1 MQHAAGMIC
10 SGYQKAAVVFSGY
23 PVPRFLEYGMATAC
37 LALSACAVMLRQR
50 LSAFPV
56 QRAPPQ
62 SMRLDGFVCSLHD
75 AIAAFMAGIHAFNIN
90 ALSSLIGTF
99 MGRSV
104 LSL

>member
-10 SGYQKAAVVFSGY
+10 SDYQKAAVVFSGY

-56 QRAPPQ
+56 QRAPP
-62 SMRLDGFVCSLHD
+62 
-75 AIAAFMAGIHAFNIN
+75 
-90 ALSSLIGTF
+90 
-99 MGRSV
+99 
-104 LSL
+104 